1 MLSQAEKEKSNIEI
15 FKPNEEEGNQFQ
27 ADLLYARFQ
36 KEKHK
41 RNIYVLTTLL
51 FLIFISFFIF

>member
-1 MLSQAEKEKSNIEI
+1 MISQKEKEKLNIET
-15 FKPNEEEGNQFQ
+15 FKPDEEEGNQFQ

-51 FLIFISFFIF
+51 LLIFISYFIF